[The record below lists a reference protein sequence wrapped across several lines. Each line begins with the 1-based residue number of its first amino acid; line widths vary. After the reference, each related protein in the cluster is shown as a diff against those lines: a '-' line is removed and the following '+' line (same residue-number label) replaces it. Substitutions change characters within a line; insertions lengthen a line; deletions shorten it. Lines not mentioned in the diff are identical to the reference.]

1 MKHFVY
7 AGQDSM
13 YYPSNIKYGNVGS
26 SVSMTSM
33 GSDMPTISHR
43 NSPDDTSLYG
53 RSAYRSTQVSQCIC
67 PDG

>member
-1 MKHFVY
+1 
-7 AGQDSM
+7 M

-33 GSDMPTISHR
+33 GNDLPAISHR

-53 RSAYRSTQVSQCIC
+53 RSTYRSSQVSQTNCRIFQL
-67 PDG
+67 